1 MEVGKA
7 DFTTEDGRE
16 VLIDALINSALC
28 SAPGM
33 METDPCDLLRR
44 YADGICPKALE
55 QKASYVTVIRDWTG
69 NMINFATTSG
79 IPQQLVDQASNA
91 LPRRYDPDDSDVFL
105 LIKGYVS
112 LACSLDDDR
121 KEVLREIAEYLNDNY
136 QQYEDE
142 TDTVT
147 KPTGS
152 IADRLTARMEEA
164 MSSTFNF
171 NSVAEMV
178 AMNAQPIIQS
188 IPQSSKEFY
197 LAPWSFDF
205 SEKSKY
211 GENGRFPTNL
221 QYKAHFQS
229 FLRSGYEAS
238 REPIDV
244 RFREGGDGT
253 IEPFSVQF
261 VDGQN
266 KMLIIQSILAL
277 VELCDDIKEADV
289 DADKDFARVLA
300 SFRHVKCNFKKHQ
313 RAEQYTYESLSLAN
327 RRSEKVKPSCLDYV
341 LIFREAARIKHE
353 SNPHMSLRDCVWGSV
368 AEYNKTVP
376 KDWVRG

>member
-1 MEVGKA
+1 MFLFNTIFLILDSLIRYARSSTWDGGCGLNLDLKMERRA
-7 DFTTEDGRE
+7 
-16 VLIDALINSALC
+16 S
-28 SAPGM
+28 SWHPGLSLNRVIYHN
-33 METDPCDLLRR
+33 DLLKFIHW
-44 YADGICPKALE
+44 GCK
-55 QKASYVTVIRDWTG
+55 
-69 NMINFATTSG
+69 
-79 IPQQLVDQASNA
+79 
-91 LPRRYDPDDSDVFL
+91 
-105 LIKGYVS
+105 
-112 LACSLDDDR
+112 
-121 KEVLREIAEYLNDNY
+121 
-136 QQYEDE
+136 
-142 TDTVT
+142 
-147 KPTGS
+147 
-152 IADRLTARMEEA
+152 A

-197 LAPWSFDF
+197 LSPWSFDF

-277 VELCDDIKEADV
+277 VELCDAWI
-289 DADKDFARVLA
+289 
-300 SFRHVKCNFKKHQ
+300 
-313 RAEQYTYESLSLAN
+313 ESRDQFQGGLDLIWIMPVNEMWDMRYGLWTMPYLIIPHSSLA
-327 RRSEKVKPSCLDYV
+327 L
-341 LIFREAARIKHE
+341 
-353 SNPHMSLRDCVWGSV
+353 WGSPV
-368 AEYNKTVP
+368 WIKRLGADPAKMANHI
-376 KDWVRG
+376 

>member
-33 METDPCDLLRR
+33 METDPCDLPRR

-136 QQYEDE
+136 QQY
-142 TDTVT
+142 
-147 KPTGS
+147 
-152 IADRLTARMEEA
+152 ARGALSFA

-197 LAPWSFDF
+197 LSPWSFDF

-277 VELCDDIKEADV
+277 VELCDAWI
-289 DADKDFARVLA
+289 
-300 SFRHVKCNFKKHQ
+300 
-313 RAEQYTYESLSLAN
+313 ESRDQFQGLAN

-341 LIFREAARIKHE
+341 LIFREAARIKRE